1 MAWLQHYFVLGFLDP
16 MGENSEFDD
25 DEDGRAIV
33 GTIIFKTTDS
43 LLRVSY
49 TYMQRKR
56 IYLMIIR
63 HFMSNHLRDRE

>member
-49 TYMQRKR
+49 TYMQ
-56 IYLMIIR
+56 
-63 HFMSNHLRDRE
+63 

>member
-1 MAWLQHYFVLGFLDP
+1 

-49 TYMQRKR
+49 TDLLRKR
-56 IYLMIIR
+56 IYSMITR
-63 HFMSNHLRDRE
+63 HFMPNHLIDIE